1 MMTTTSTIRRRRLD
15 RSGDIYFS
23 AQKYLSELSEM
34 KTSLGNLNM
43 LWHLLYLSSFLSS
56 YLLPLPISHFLSLSL
71 PLSISLSLKH
81 IHSMLQFFYLTCSL
95 SHSIY
100 IYHSL
105 SLSLSFSLSLS
116 LYIYHYKKNV
126 QRVVVAVVVVK
137 W

>member
-56 YLLPLPISHFLSLSL
+56 YLSSSP
-71 PLSISLSLKH
+71 
-81 IHSMLQFFYLTCSL
+81 Y
-95 SHSIY
+95 
-100 IYHSL
+100 
-105 SLSLSFSLSLS
+105 LSFSLSLFLYLS
-116 LYIYHYKKNV
+116 LFLLNTFI
-126 QRVVVAVVVVK
+126 QRYSFSISLAHSLILFIFIIILRTFIKTKIIFGLGLNIRIIQV
-137 W
+137 